1 MKTVHLFVAASLLA
15 TLSLRAQDA
24 ITPPGD
30 TDGRDSG
37 SMERVIVTAPA
48 VDNDVL
54 PSPSI
59 DNSVYGGEG
68 RDILDTPR
76 SVDALTATTLDDNQI
91 RDIHDIT
98 RAASSTYGPD
108 TFGIQSVPT
117 IRGQD
122 GEVFVDGIRR
132 EVGNNGYGLPISF
145 NSFEQ
150 IDVVKGPASPVY
162 GPTQRVGGYID
173 LITKQPYLDDWHGD
187 LNGSFGSYDAKRYQ
201 LDVGGP
207 IIKDQLGFRVSF
219 EQEDDGSYYRNA
231 YFQSIDVFGALE
243 WKPSDHFRLDFN
255 MEYYKVYHYSDI
267 AGINRPTQA
276 LIDNSTYITGQGVS
290 PVTGPI
296 NPATGLPTSSTI
308 PGPFSVTTPTGTTTI
323 HHDAVFVDPLD
334 FSNTQTVIPELTA
347 TYKVNDSL
355 EVVNRMFY
363 QDLNKATIN
372 QNSFRELLP
381 MDHTFEDRLE
391 FNLNFDAPIGSRG
404 ASQAAAAPAGA
415 SEDAKDGKD
424 KQAQAVADALPLLDI
439 KFRGTYGFDFRYLAD
454 MGFSQFNTEADNA
467 NDLTKPIQLTR
478 VPPAVV
484 QQLGLLGDG
493 IVPGA
498 AVYVPAPGFGKNII
512 VSPGGT
518 YYNANGTVLTYGNG
532 DTNHTNAYDGGV
544 FVQQNVAFTPWM
556 FLDYG
561 GRGDLVSVTSKDP
574 VPPPGYQPA
583 GDSALFG
590 QADADASLSLKP
602 APSTTVYATY
612 DFSQGSSASLGGGYA
627 LSDNTLSN
635 SDFHIRSD
643 LEETGV
649 KASLFKNT
657 LYLSAAVYNQIRSQ
671 RNLNATNTTLDVRGI
686 ELEETYQPNKNFYLS
701 TTFSFLDAHTV
712 AGYLYQSTGNV
723 LDEFNDSSPNIV
735 HGTGLG
741 SPNLNGVRGP
751 GDFPLPGF
759 PSYTGNGTISYTFN
773 CGLGVMF
780 NAVVTSPFYLDI
792 FDTVQV
798 PTQFTIDAALFYKR
812 KNYEVRLDVFNLTDE
827 RNWSAVYGS
836 GGSAGF
842 FGSDDV
848 FPELPIRLQGTLRV
862 RF

>member
-1 MKTVHLFVAASLLA
+1 MKTVSLLVA
-15 TLSLRAQDA
+15 TMLLSAIAAPAQDA
-24 ITPPGD
+24 VTPPNATGN
-30 TDGRDSG
+30 RNNENL
-37 SMERVIVTAPA
+37 ERVIVTAQSETST
-48 VDNDVL
+48 DVL

-59 DNSVYGGEG
+59 DNSVYGGQG

-76 SVDALTATTLDDNQI
+76 SVDALTSTVLEDNQI
-91 RDIHDIT
+91 RDIHDIM
-98 RAASSTYGPD
+98 RASSSTYGPD
-108 TFGIQSVPT
+108 TLGLQSVPT

-132 EVGNNGYGLPISF
+132 EVGNNGYGLPLSF
-145 NSFEQ
+145 NPYEQ
-150 IDVVKGPASPVY
+150 IDVVKGPASPVF

-187 LNGSFGSYDAKRYQ
+187 VNGSFGSYDAKRYQ
-201 LDVGGP
+201 VDTGGP
-207 IIKDQLGFRVSF
+207 IIKDELGFRVSF

-231 YFQSIDVFGALE
+231 YFQSIDLFAALE
-243 WKPSDHFRLDFN
+243 WKPNDRFRMDFN
-255 MEYYKVYHYSDI
+255 VEYYKVYHYSDI

-296 NPATGLPTSSTI
+296 NPATGLPTSSTV
-308 PGPFSVTTPTGTTTI
+308 PGPFSVTTPTGTVTI

-334 FSNTQTVIPELTA
+334 FSNTQTVIPEITE
-347 TYKVNDSL
+347 TFKVNDSL

-363 QDLNKATIN
+363 QDLNKATVN

-391 FNLNFDAPIGSRG
+391 FNLNFDAPVGSRT
-404 ASQAAAAPAGA
+404 ASTAKAAAA
-415 SEDAKDGKD
+415 DAKGGQDLN
-424 KQAQAVADALPLLDI
+424 KQAQAVAEQLPFLDI

-454 MGFSQFNTEADNA
+454 TGFSQFNTEADNA
-467 NDLTKPIQLTR
+467 NDLTKPLQLTR
-478 VPPAVV
+478 VPPSVV
-484 QQLGLLGDG
+484 QQLGALGDG

-498 AVYVPAPGFGKNII
+498 AVYVPAPGFGKNIL

-518 YYNANGTVLTYGNG
+518 YYNADGSVLTYGNG

-544 FVQQNVAFTPWM
+544 FVQQNVAFTPWL
-556 FLDYG
+556 FLDLG
-561 GRGDLVSVTSKDP
+561 GRGDLVSVTSTDP

-602 APSTTVYATY
+602 TPSTTVYATY

-627 LSDNTLSN
+627 LSGNTLPN
-635 SDFHIRSD
+635 TDFHIRSD

-671 RNLNATNTTLDVRGI
+671 RNLNATNTMLDVRGI

-701 TTFSFLDAHTV
+701 TTFTFLDVHTV

-723 LDEFNDSSPNIV
+723 LDEFNDADPSIV
-735 HGTGLG
+735 KGTGLG

-759 PSYTGNGTISYTFN
+759 PSYVGNGTISYTLD

-780 NAVVTSPFYLDI
+780 NAIVTSPFYLDI

-798 PTQFTIDAALFYKR
+798 PTQFTIDAALFYKK

-827 RNWSAVYGS
+827 RNWSSVYGS

-848 FPELPIRLQGTLRV
+848 FPEQPIRLQGTLRV